1 MARIEIAEAE
11 LAQMSPS
18 GGQCEALFNLGLKYS
33 IGIDVETDMI
43 TAHKWFNLAAISG
56 NDRAKEYRQEISR
69 ELSSEEIIEAQ
80 KLAREWVSIN

>member
-11 LAQMSPS
+11 LEQMSSS

-33 IGIDVETDMI
+33 VGTDVEADLV
-43 TAHKWFNLAAISG
+43 TAHKWFNLAAIAG

-80 KLAREWVSIN
+80 KLARQWVCVN